1 MQTLPNT
8 NLLAASPPTRVEI
21 APTSHLLAVRTGL
34 PPHRYSQA
42 EVTAAFAEVTGAG
55 DLDPSLL
62 HRLHGNAGVSYRHLA
77 LPLEQYARLAD
88 FGVANDAFIEAAV
101 DLGCVALSDALDTA
115 GLGPA
120 DVDLIVSTTVTG
132 LAVPSLDARVAAR
145 VGLRDDVKRIPI
157 VGLGCVAGAAGVA
170 RIHDYL
176 VGHPHHVG
184 VLLAVELCSLT
195 VQRQDTSIANL
206 VASGLFGDGAAAVVL
221 AGQARFSMN
230 GETAATTSRATPT
243 VLATRSRLYANTER
257 AMGWDVGSTGLR
269 VVLGAEVPGLVREN
283 VGVDVDG
290 FLKAYDLSR
299 DDIDWWVC
307 HPGGPKVLEALQDAL
322 ELDREALSATWH
334 SLDRIGNLSSAS
346 VLHVLAETLRLRPP
360 EPGTFGLLMAMGP
373 GFCLEMVL
381 LQMPAQGPVA

>member
-1 MQTLPNT
+1 MQSLPNPSV
-8 NLLAASPPTRVEI
+8 LAAWPTRVQMGT
-21 APTSHLLAVRTGL
+21 ASRVLAVRTGL

-42 EVTAAFAEVTGAG
+42 EVTAAFADVIGSG
-55 DLDPSLL
+55 DLDPALL
-62 HRLHGNAGVSYRHLA
+62 HRLHGNAGVSFRHLA
-77 LPLEQYARLAD
+77 LPLEQYGRLAD
-88 FGVANDAFIEAAV
+88 FGAANDAFIEAAV
-101 DLGCVALSDALDTA
+101 DLGSVALVDALDAA
-115 GLGPA
+115 GLVPA
-120 DVDLIVSTTVTG
+120 DVDLVVSATVTG

-157 VGLGCVAGAAGVA
+157 VGLGCVAGAAGIA
-170 RIHDYL
+170 RVHDYL
-176 VGHPHHVG
+176 VGHPQHVG

-195 VQRQDTSIANL
+195 VQRQDTSIPNL

-221 AGQARFSMN
+221 AGQARCSQN
-230 GETAATTSRATPT
+230 GATAPSSSVAPA

-290 FLKAYDLSR
+290 FLKDHDLSR
-299 DDIDWWVC
+299 EDIHWWVC

-322 ELDREALSATWH
+322 GLDREALSATWD

-346 VLHVLAETLRLRPP
+346 VLHVLAETLRLQPP

-381 LQMPAQGPVA
+381 LQAAAQESIA